1 MSLNIKNEDTCR
13 LVKELAGETGLSQ
26 TAAVADAVRR
36 RLNEVRA
43 GRGEGGIDVER
54 AMALTAEL
62 RARLGEEYL
71 ATDFDAVMYDERGL
85 PR

>member
-1 MSLNIKNEDTCR
+1 MSLNIKNEETCR
-13 LVKELAGETGLSQ
+13 LVKELAVETGVSL

-36 RLNEVRA
+36 RLDEVRA
-43 GRGEGGIDVER
+43 ERGEGGIDVER

-62 RARLGEEYL
+62 GARLGEEYL
-71 ATDFDAVMYDERGL
+71 ATDFDAVLYDERGL